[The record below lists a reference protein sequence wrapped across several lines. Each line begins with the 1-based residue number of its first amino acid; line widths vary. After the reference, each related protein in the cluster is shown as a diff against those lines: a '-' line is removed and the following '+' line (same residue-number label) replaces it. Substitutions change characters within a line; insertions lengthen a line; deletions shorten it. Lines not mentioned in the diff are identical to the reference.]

1 MRPSA
6 SKPALRGTAQAIGQS
21 GSRVPGGTSDDLTA
35 LVLGID
41 PGLIVCGWGLVRGGN
56 PPAFVASG
64 AIRPKPREAMPR
76 RLLQLHEAILALIA
90 EHRPAEVAIEE
101 QYVGSVAPAS
111 ALAIG
116 QARAAAV
123 LAAARA
129 GLEVSFYSPA
139 SVKSAVSGYG
149 QSDKRQV
156 QAMVR
161 MLLRLPSDPQPAD
174 AADALAIAL
183 THLANRRMAAIASR

>member
-1 MRPSA
+1 VSVA
-6 SKPALRGTAQAIGQS
+6 AGLS
-21 GSRVPGGTSDDLTA
+21 GSRAAPEERAGSGGP

-41 PGLIVCGWGLVRGGN
+41 PGLTICGWGLVRGGGGK
-56 PPAFVASG
+56 PSYVACG
-64 AIRPKPREAMPR
+64 AVRPRAKEPIPR
-76 RLLQLHEAILALIA
+76 RLLQLNDAVTALIA
-90 EHRPAEVAIEE
+90 KHQPHEVAIEE
-101 QYVGSVAPAS
+101 QFVGSLAPAS

-129 GLEVSFYSPA
+129 GLDVSFYSPA
-139 SVKSAVSGYG
+139 AVKMAVSGYG

-161 MLLRLPSDPQPAD
+161 MLLSLPAEPQPAD

-183 THLANRRMAAIASR
+183 THLASRRMAALGRK

>member
-1 MRPSA
+1 LPNTPAEARPSPR
-6 SKPALRGTAQAIGQS
+6 STLPAGE
-21 GSRVPGGTSDDLTA
+21 GGPRPSSESVAD

-41 PGLIVCGWGLVRGGN
+41 PGLIVCGWGLVGAGPSPRYAGC
-56 PPAFVASG
+56 G
-64 AIRPKPREAMPR
+64 AIRPRPKDSIGK
-76 RLLQLHEAILALIA
+76 RLLHLHDAIAALIA
-90 EHRPAEVAIEE
+90 EHAPTEVAIEE
-101 QYVGSVAPAS
+101 QFVGALDPRS

-129 GLEVSFYSPA
+129 GLDVSFYSPA
-139 SVKSAVSGYG
+139 AVKSAVSGYG

-161 MLLRLPSDPQPAD
+161 MLLRLDADPQPAD

-183 THLANRRMAAIASR
+183 THLANRKMARLVSGR

>member
-1 MRPSA
+1 MA
-6 SKPALRGTAQAIGQS
+6 
-21 GSRVPGGTSDDLTA
+21 
-35 LVLGID
+35 
-41 PGLIVCGWGLVRGGN
+41 C
-56 PPAFVASG
+56 G
-64 AIRPKPREAMPR
+64 AIKPRARDPITR
-76 RLLQLHEAILALIA
+76 RLLHLHDSLAAVMA
-90 EHRPAEVAIEE
+90 EYRPDEVAIEE
-101 QYVGSVAPAS
+101 QFVRALAPAS

-116 QARAAAV
+116 QARAAGV

-139 SVKSAVSGYG
+139 SIKSAVAGYG

-161 MLLRLPSDPQPAD
+161 MLLRLEADPEPAD

-183 THLANRRMAAIASR
+183 CHLASRRVAAMTRGR

>member
-1 MRPSA
+1 M
-6 SKPALRGTAQAIGQS
+6 
-21 GSRVPGGTSDDLTA
+21 
-35 LVLGID
+35 LGID
-41 PGLIVCGWGLVRGGN
+41 PGLTVCGWGLVRGGHK
-56 PPAFVASG
+56 PSYVACG
-64 AIRPKPREAMPR
+64 TVRTRAKEPIER
-76 RLLQLHEAILALIA
+76 RLLRLHDALLAVIA
-90 EHRPAEVAIEE
+90 EHGPVEVAIEE
-101 QYVGSVAPAS
+101 QFVGSVAPMS

-129 GLEVSFYSPA
+129 GLPVSFYSPA
-139 SVKSAVSGYG
+139 AVKSSVAGFG

-161 MLLRLPSDPQPAD
+161 MLLALPADPQPAD

-183 THLANRRMAAIASR
+183 THLASRRVAALGRR

>member
-1 MRPSA
+1 VDNA
-6 SKPALRGTAQAIGQS
+6 
-21 GSRVPGGTSDDLTA
+21 GSSDPEA

-41 PGLIVCGWGLVRGGN
+41 PGLTVCGWGLVRGGHS
-56 PPAFVASG
+56 ASYVASG
-64 AIRPKPREAMPR
+64 AVRPKPKDGIGR
-76 RLLQLHEAILALIA
+76 RLLHLHDAIAAIIA
-90 EHRPAEVAIEE
+90 EHGPAEVAIEE
-101 QYVGSVAPAS
+101 QFVGALDPRS

-129 GLEVSFYSPA
+129 GLEPAFYSPA
-139 SVKSAVSGYG
+139 AVKSAVSGYG

-156 QAMVR
+156 QSMVR
-161 MLLRLPSDPQPAD
+161 MLLRLEADPQPAD

-183 THLANRRMAAIASR
+183 THLANRKIAALTKAE